1 MEGPGEAAAPARS
14 VSQTRTVLQGSATA
28 HVDERVLGVVR
39 FGVFEADLESREL
52 HRRGVRVRLQ
62 DQPFQILMA
71 LLDCPGAVVMRAA
84 LRDRL
89 WPDGTFVDFE
99 HGLNAAV
106 KRLRTALGDTADN
119 PRFVET
125 LHRRGYR
132 FIAPVE
138 TTGPHAPPRA
148 SLQVGAARVTAAAVP
163 EKIRIAVLPFVNLSQ
178 DPDQEY
184 FSDGLTEEMIAQLGR
199 VRPERLGVI
208 ARTSAARFKRS
219 GRSIDEIGRELR
231 VAYVVE
237 GAVRQSGG
245 RVRITT
251 QLVDATDQTNLWS
264 DTYDG
269 TLTDCFALQAEVAS
283 RVARALAVELLP
295 KTAASVANCCTE
307 HVGAYQAYLKGR
319 YHWNTLS
326 VEASERALAYY
337 NTAID
342 LDPGF
347 ARAHGAL
354 ARAQVR
360 LVEYRDRPIR
370 PMLEAARDSA
380 LRALQLDPSLAWGH
394 LALASVKKRLDW
406 DWDGAESHYRQ
417 ALALSPNCE
426 SVHYLYGRFL
436 AAMNRPVEARA
447 LSARACEIDPLC
459 LVVTTS
465 DGWVHYVARNHDDA
479 IRAAR
484 HVLDMDPDFEA
495 AHRLLGATYLEVRR
509 FADAVDHLRRAA
521 ELEARHPVTLTWLAH
536 GLASTG
542 QIAEAETLLGEL
554 TAAAP
559 TRYVSPYRLA
569 LVHTGLGN
577 VDAAFAALDAA
588 YNERAVG
595 IINLAVEPRF
605 DPLRRD
611 PRFDRLIRR
620 VDTRLPELTA
630 HTRSAA
636 SHRLPRSQ

>member
-1 MEGPGEAAAPARS
+1 MEHSGYAPAMAS
-14 VSQTRTVLQGSATA
+14 PAPSGSQTGWTVERRQVAGA
-28 HVDERVLGVVR
+28 DERVLGVVR

-52 HRRGVRVRLQ
+52 RRRGVRVRLQ
-62 DQPFQILMA
+62 DQPFEILMA
-71 LLDCPGAVVMRAA
+71 LLERPGAVVRRAA
-84 LRDRL
+84 LRKRL

-106 KRLRTALGDTADN
+106 KRLRSALGDTADN
-119 PRFVET
+119 PRFIET

-132 FIAPVE
+132 FIAPTESSGPTALPIASKPVD
-138 TTGPHAPPRA
+138 TT
-148 SLQVGAARVTAAAVP
+148 SMTATAEP
-163 EKIRIAVLPFVNLSQ
+163 EKIRILVLPFVNLSE

-219 GRSIDEIGRELR
+219 GRSIDEIGRELQ

-269 TLTDCFALQAEVAS
+269 TLADCFALQAEVAS

-295 KTAASVANCCTE
+295 KAAASVAACCTE
-307 HVGAYQAYLKGR
+307 HVEAYQAYLKGR

-326 VEASERALAYY
+326 VEGSERAVAYY
-337 NTAID
+337 TTAIE

-354 ARAQVR
+354 ARAQLR
-360 LVEYRDRPIR
+360 LVEFRDQPIR
-370 PMLEAARDSA
+370 RMLDAARDSA
-380 LRALQLDPSLAWGH
+380 TRALRLDPSLSWGH

-426 SVHYLYGRFL
+426 AAHFLYGRFL
-436 AAMNRPVEARA
+436 ATMNRPVEARA

-459 LVVTTS
+459 LVVTS
-465 DGWVHYVARNHDDA
+465 SEAWVHYVSRSYDDA

-484 HVLDMDPDFEA
+484 HVLDMDPGFES
-495 AHRLLGATYLEVRR
+495 AHRLLGATYLEVGR
-509 FADAVDHLRRAA
+509 FTDAVEHFRRGA
-521 ELEARHPVTLTWLAH
+521 ELDARHPVPLTWLAH
-536 GLASTG
+536 GLASAG
-542 QIAEAETLLGEL
+542 QTDEAEAVLGEL

-559 TRYVSPYRLA
+559 GRYVSPYRLA
-569 LVHTGLGN
+569 LVHTGLGEI
-577 VDAAFAALDAA
+577 DAAFEALEAAHD
-588 YNERAVG
+588 ERAIGLV
-595 IINLAVEPRF
+595 NLAVEPRF
-605 DPLRRD
+605 DPLRGD
-611 PRFDRLIRR
+611 ARFGRLLRR
-620 VDTRLPELTA
+620 IGLDT
-630 HTRSAA
+630 
-636 SHRLPRSQ
+636 